1 MMGMGAPGREHTLF
15 LLREYGVF
23 LAAGMLCAVPS
34 GKWLLARIEEKA
46 SPRLTRLVRGV
57 ALCALLLLFFL
68 ALSYAISYAVPEFIY
83 GKY

>member
-1 MMGMGAPGREHTLF
+1 MRS
-15 LLREYGVF
+15 
-23 LAAGMLCAVPS
+23 S

-57 ALCALLLLFFL
+57 VLCALLLLFFL
-68 ALSYAISYAVPEFIY
+68 ALSYGISYAVPEFIY